1 MDRTELHFHLLPGVD
16 DGPADLAT
24 ALHLARE
31 AVQDGTRLV
40 ICTPHAKCV
49 EIAEVPGRVAELQS
63 ALESDGIELT
73 LRPGAELSWDDVPG
87 LDGDALDRVAHGPRE
102 SRWLLL
108 EAPLRG
114 MGELDDLL
122 DAAHELH
129 GRGYNLLIG
138 HPERSPALRDA
149 PQAIGL
155 LLGAGH
161 RLQVNGSSLTGAHG
175 EGAHA
180 AALRIVRSGLA
191 SVIASD
197 AHRPVTRGPVLG
209 AAVDALAEQGMTRA
223 TAERLVGQTPRELL
237 AHGLAPA
244 QRLAA

>member
-16 DGPADLAT
+16 DGPVDLAT
-24 ALHLARE
+24 ALDLARA

-40 ICTPHAKCV
+40 VCTPHAKCV
-49 EIAEVPGRVAELQS
+49 DLAEVAERVAELQS
-63 ALESDGIELT
+63 ALDAEGIELT
-73 LRPGAELSWDDVPG
+73 LRPGAELAWDDVPG
-87 LDGDALDRVAHGPRE
+87 LDDAALDGVAHGPRD

-108 EAPLRG
+108 EAPLHG

-122 DAAHELH
+122 DAARELR
-129 GRGYNLLIG
+129 GRGYGLLIG
-138 HPERSPALRDA
+138 HPDRSPALRDA
-149 PQAIGL
+149 PHAIGM
-155 LLGAGH
+155 LLGAGD
-161 RLQVNGSSLTGAHG
+161 RLQVNASSLTGAHG
-175 EGAHA
+175 ENARA

-209 AAVDALAEQGMTRA
+209 AAVDTLAGQGMTRA
-223 TAERLVGQTPRELL
+223 TAERLVAQTPRELL